1 MKREQII
8 NQYISV
14 YEGHAME
21 KEELEIMLNGFAD
34 DIVNSLQPS
43 LPDNLELNMTRTKL
57 ELNEIETLTHL
68 VRAKAV
74 KPGPFQGLYKGI
86 LSKLNKMFDEEYA
99 ERKKGGRE
107 MKNTQ
112 SALLTWQDID
122 IILKAAESYDHEIE
136 NELRDWSMDE
146 DQMGISHPY
155 LSKLTRE
162 DFCREILRRYMID
175 TNRMG
180 QA

>member
-1 MKREQII
+1 MKREHII

-34 DIVNSLQPS
+34 DIVDNLQPS
-43 LPDNLELNMTRTKL
+43 LPDKLQLNMRRTKL

-74 KPGPFQGLYKGI
+74 EPGNFQGLYKSI

-99 ERKKGGRE
+99 EREKE
-107 MKNTQ
+107 
-112 SALLTWQDID
+112 
-122 IILKAAESYDHEIE
+122 E
-136 NELRDWSMDE
+136 
-146 DQMGISHPY
+146 
-155 LSKLTRE
+155 
-162 DFCREILRRYMID
+162 
-175 TNRMG
+175 
-180 QA
+180 

>member
-34 DIVNSLQPS
+34 DIMDNLQPS
-43 LPDNLELNMTRTKL
+43 PPDKLQLNMRRTKL

-74 KPGPFQGLYKGI
+74 ELGPYQGLYKGI

-99 ERKKGGRE
+99 EREKE
-107 MKNTQ
+107 
-112 SALLTWQDID
+112 
-122 IILKAAESYDHEIE
+122 E
-136 NELRDWSMDE
+136 
-146 DQMGISHPY
+146 
-155 LSKLTRE
+155 
-162 DFCREILRRYMID
+162 
-175 TNRMG
+175 
-180 QA
+180 